1 MVRRLISLCIHHSNT
16 TPPQSNPVESP
27 LPPPLQRHSTN
38 TTLLPRMI
46 SHTMLTANPALRQ
59 ALVRARRPPT
69 HNATTTTTTTTVLR
83 QPITSRHAQ
92 SHQNQQQR
100 HVSASTRKP
109 AAAPAPAAA
118 GRTVPSPAFNRDDA
132 AANVHPLKPF
142 RRPDMDHSFVGM
154 TGGQIFHDMMLR
166 QGVKTICE
174 YFIPSLFSFKSTL
187 AGVGVVDES
196 RGYFVGGLYWEGL
209 PLDIILPLCSL
220 ACSHPDHGDCEAS
233 GRQLD
238 ESSDNW
244 GLTPDQFVV
253 VSQRAIGNCI
263 LMGCQIKRIE
273 ALGTHICRAWHL
285 NRTIGA

>member
-1 MVRRLISLCIHHSNT
+1 
-16 TPPQSNPVESP
+16 
-27 LPPPLQRHSTN
+27 
-38 TTLLPRMI
+38 MI

-69 HNATTTTTTTTVLR
+69 HSTSTVVR
-83 QPITSRHAQ
+83 QPIASRHAQ

-109 AAAPAPAAA
+109 AAAPAPATA

-174 YFIPSLFSFKSTL
+174 YFIPSLFC
-187 AGVGVVDES
+187 V
-196 RGYFVGGLYWEGL
+196 W
-209 PLDIILPLCSL
+209 
-220 ACSHPDHGDCEAS
+220 
-233 GRQLD
+233 
-238 ESSDNW
+238 
-244 GLTPDQFVV
+244 
-253 VSQRAIGNCI
+253 
-263 LMGCQIKRIE
+263 
-273 ALGTHICRAWHL
+273 
-285 NRTIGA
+285 